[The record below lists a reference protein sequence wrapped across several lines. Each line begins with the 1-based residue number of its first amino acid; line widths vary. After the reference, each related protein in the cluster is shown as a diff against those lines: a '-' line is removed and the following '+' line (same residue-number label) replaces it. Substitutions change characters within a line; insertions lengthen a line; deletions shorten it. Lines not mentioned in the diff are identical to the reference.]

1 MLNPNVAL
9 DRLVNQNKINA
20 LLSIIARV
28 LMAYI
33 FIIAGWGKIAGYEA
47 TVGYMDAMGVS
58 SAMLPLAI
66 LLELGGGLALLLG
79 FQTRLAALGLAVFSL
94 ITAFI
99 FHSGVDDAVN
109 FMKNMAIAGGLL
121 LLVLNGAGKLSVDQV
136 IEK

>member
-79 FQTRLAALGLAVFSL
+79 FQARFAALGLAIFSL
-94 ITAFI
+94 ITGFI

-109 FMKNMAIAGGLL
+109 LMKNLAIAGGLL
-121 LLVLNGAGKLSVDQV
+121 FLVLHGAGKLSLDHL

>member
-9 DRLVNQNKINA
+9 NHLVNQNKIKA
-20 LLSIIARV
+20 LLSLIARV

-33 FIIAGWGKIAGYEA
+33 FTIAGWGKIAGYEA
-47 TVGYMDAMGVS
+47 TIGYMEAMGVP
-58 SAMLPLAI
+58 SAMLPLTI

-79 FQTRLAALGLAVFSL
+79 FQTRLVALGLAVFSL

-121 LLVLNGAGKLSVDQV
+121 LLVLQGAGKLSIDQV

>member
-79 FQTRLAALGLAVFSL
+79 FQARFAALGLAIFSL
-94 ITAFI
+94 ITGFI
-99 FHSGVDDAVN
+99 FHLGVDDAVN
-109 FMKNMAIAGGLL
+109 LMKNLAIAGGLL
-121 LLVLNGAGKLSVDQV
+121 FLVLHGAGKLSLDHL